1 MVGLMK
7 DLSNG
12 LWDIGLCLLQV
23 SCAFVVDATTH
34 FFTEI
39 SEIYILG
46 VVSGRHSK
54 ESKIFCNYPLTR
66 KILVSSFCQCDIG
79 RVTKCACVL
88 VHNIPSSRLFQEELN
103 GKVRRKLESIIKVN
117 ERLLQVF
124 APPGQGT
131 PVVCGVREMVV

>member
-1 MVGLMK
+1 MSLLCAGDMGVYIASPILMDDSVGCQYMQITHFDSIVGLMK

-46 VVSGRHSK
+46 VASGRHSK
-54 ESKIFCNYPLTR
+54 ESKILRSYPLVE
-66 KILVSSFCQCDIG
+66 I
-79 RVTKCACVL
+79 
-88 VHNIPSSRLFQEELN
+88 
-103 GKVRRKLESIIKVN
+103 
-117 ERLLQVF
+117 
-124 APPGQGT
+124 
-131 PVVCGVREMVV
+131 